1 MFFFVLSFPLLF
13 LFHATNLQLPSLRN
27 RGQNSGTGKKF
38 DYFAVH
44 VAYTQ
49 LTEIVALIHEK

>member
-13 LFHATNLQLPSLRN
+13 FFHSTNLQFPSLRN
-27 RGQNSGTGKKF
+27 RGQNSGKKF